1 MSKYFN
7 IYVILKYFALNRGDD
22 LEWAY
27 CFDIHINAFFAV
39 FIILHMAQ
47 ESEIYGEWT
56 CTPINWQPTRLN
68 YSRREKTFFRFT
80 LAFFYFSLWLID
92 FMI

>member
-47 ESEIYGEWT
+47 ESEIYGE
-56 CTPINWQPTRLN
+56 
-68 YSRREKTFFRFT
+68 
-80 LAFFYFSLWLID
+80 
-92 FMI
+92 